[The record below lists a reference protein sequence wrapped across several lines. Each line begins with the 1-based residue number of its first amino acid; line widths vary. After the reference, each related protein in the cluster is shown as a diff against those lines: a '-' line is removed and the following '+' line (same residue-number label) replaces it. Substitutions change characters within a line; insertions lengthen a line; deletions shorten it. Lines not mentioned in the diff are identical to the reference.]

1 MPVFPTATR
10 GHAVAAAGTV
20 SAVATGVAVSQILP
34 APSHQSG
41 NNPSSGTAS
50 DGCEGAATDGMPYM
64 LSLWERMVSASAGA
78 LLTSLLATPFDVVKT
93 RLQAD
98 LHNRQAAGAESLAR
112 QNKTRSAAECE
123 HCLRVIFNN
132 GLMEHEMPADKVRPM
147 PPCTHQSIP
156 SSAMPRPRFT
166 GTLDALVKI
175 ARHEGVGSLY
185 NGLPPT
191 LLMAVPATVLYFATY
206 DSLRQRL
213 HLLFRTNCTAIEHA
227 SPFYIAPSPSG
238 GASAAPNAPAS
249 VAPRISAQ
257 AQSPASDGAM
267 YGASVIAPLL
277 AGSGA
282 RIIAATAIS
291 PLELMRTRMQSINNP
306 PSMLRLGLQQ
316 VRESGVM
323 SLWRGLSPTLWRD
336 VPFSAIY
343 WVCVEQFKL
352 RLIRPDLPDGSSEN
366 ISASFIAGAGAGMIA
381 ATVTTP
387 FDVIKTQ
394 RQMISLRE
402 PSTAAA
408 TMDGAGRNISTIEA
422 LRRVVKTGG
431 PSELFVGL
439 MPRLAKVMPACAIM
453 LGSYEYGKLFFAR
466 RHEERNLGAH
476 PL

>member
-1 MPVFPTATR
+1 MPIFTSATR

-20 SAVATGVAVSQILP
+20 SAVATGVAVSQLLP
-34 APSHQSG
+34 TQQQQHSMG
-41 NNPSSGTAS
+41 NTNGAAA
-50 DGCEGAATDGMPYM
+50 DGCGSALSTGAEYKLTI
-64 LSLWERMVSASAGA
+64 WERMLSASTGA
-78 LLTSLLATPFDVVKT
+78 LLTSMLATPFDVVKT

-98 LHNRQAAGAESLAR
+98 LHNRHGAAAAAAESLAK
-112 QNKTRSAAECE
+112 QQPRSPADCE

-132 GLMEHEMPADKVRPM
+132 GLMEHEIPADKVKPM
-147 PPCTHQSIP
+147 PPCTHYNHTAISG
-156 SSAMPRPRFT
+156 SAKVGLPRFT

-175 ARHEGVGSLY
+175 ARTEGVGSLY

-206 DSLRQRL
+206 DNLRQRL
-213 HLLFRTNCTAIEHA
+213 HSLFGTSCTPIEHA
-227 SPFYIAPSPSG
+227 TPACNNNN
-238 GASAAPNAPAS
+238 ASS
-249 VAPRISAQ
+249 KESLTDAPRIENK
-257 AQSPASDGAM
+257 GM
-267 YGASVIAPLL
+267 YGASVLAPLL

-282 RIIAATAIS
+282 RVIAATAIS

-316 VRESGVM
+316 VRSSGVM

-352 RLIRPDLPDGSSEN
+352 RLVRPDLPDASSEN

-381 ATVTTP
+381 ATATTP

-394 RQMISLRE
+394 RQMINLRG
-402 PSTAAA
+402 PTA
-408 TMDGAGRNISTIEA
+408 DGASTVSVTTMEA
-422 LRRVVKTGG
+422 LRNVVKTEGTSG
-431 PSELFVGL
+431 LFVGL

-453 LGSYEYGKLFFAR
+453 LGSYEYGKMFFAR
-466 RHEERNLGAH
+466 RHDEKEEEQHNQKCR
-476 PL
+476 